1 MGILN
6 ELLDK
11 LEISVRSDTESVLHG
26 QKINNK
32 KIQDLNK
39 FSDEKVL
46 NERSDK
52 DEVFFNSVF
61 QQTPKLPP
69 TNIAQISIKKE
80 SYLPLYT
87 PRPVNDVKALKE
99 LVSFFIYEPYINI
112 YNFNRAEKCL
122 AKFINFKA
130 LNDIEELRAK
140 LSELQEEFDKST
152 SSQDKFGKAL
162 IKWSLR
168 TNGIKL
174 TLVRPKMQGFKQFI
188 AINFNKESEITI
200 LNYWQGKNEK
210 HELIK
215 SRTQNKI
222 HKKHQINSIR
232 FDAQVWKSF
241 NASGILAK
249 NFTKTLE
256 CLERNR
262 NTLPELIQ
270 EINRKQVMQIIHEP
284 YLNNVTIKT
293 DNNETAFLSF
303 LSNTSQK
310 VDIKLCSY
318 ASSITI
324 G

>member
-32 KIQDLNK
+32 KIQELNK
-39 FSDEKVL
+39 FSNEKVL
-46 NERSDK
+46 NERSEK

-61 QQTPKLPP
+61 EQTPILPP
-69 TNIAQISIKKE
+69 TNIAQISVKKE

-87 PRPVNDVKALKE
+87 PKPVEDVKALKE

-122 AKFINFKA
+122 ARFVNFKA
-130 LNDIEELRAK
+130 LKDIEELRAK

-168 TNGIKL
+168 TNGIKIS
-174 TLVRPKMQGFKQFI
+174 LVRPKMQGFKQYI
-188 AINFNKESEITI
+188 AINFNKESEITV
-200 LNYWQGKNEK
+200 LNCWAGKTEK
-210 HELIK
+210 HEFIK
-215 SRTQNKI
+215 SRSQSKI
-222 HKKHQINSIR
+222 HKKHQKNSIA

-241 NASGILAK
+241 NVSGILAC
-249 NFTKTLE
+249 NYTRTLE

-270 EINRKQVMQIIHEP
+270 EINKKQIMQIIYEP
-284 YLNNVTIKT
+284 YLNNVTIKS

-303 LSNTSQK
+303 LTNSSQK